1 MVTIV
6 RGTTPSLNVDFSDN
20 LTAQEN
26 QGAVYIGNPVYD
38 WGDDDGSGVPFCF
51 FNSGYGGLQ
60 GWSELSAT
68 VHTVKIERRV
78 TT

>member
-6 RGTTPSLNVDFSDN
+6 RGITPSLNVDFSD
-20 LTAQEN
+20 
-26 QGAVYIGNPVYD
+26 
-38 WGDDDGSGVPFCF
+38 VPEYPAFCF
-51 FNSGYGGLQ
+51 FNNGYGGLQ

-68 VHTVKIERRV
+68 AHTAKIERRV